1 MKKLSLIALLLT
13 SAACGDKDGG
23 ADSSATDDSTADD
36 TASGDAFVPECVD
49 GVAAVSG
56 EYTQAKV
63 KLVTGCAY
71 LLSGGVFIGDDVN
84 ETILEIEPGV
94 TVYGDNTTLS
104 FLVIRRGSKLQAE
117 GTAAAPIVFTSA
129 VEAGSRKPGD
139 WGGIILNG
147 RAPINN
153 CFNGAESLPC
163 EAEGEGGTGLY
174 GGGEPNDSSGVLKY
188 VRVEFGGRKIT
199 DENELN
205 GIAFQGVGSGTVVD
219 YIQAHRG
226 ADDGVEFFGGMVDA
240 THVVVTAPDDDGIDW
255 TDGWVGRVQFAVVQ
269 QADGLGDNGIEADNS
284 NDANDATPRSAPVL
298 SNVTL
303 VGVPTSD
310 KSDLGAL
317 LREGTAAQLWST
329 LIVGFNQ
336 ACVGLSQEAT
346 FEQAASGA
354 LVMATSIVDCATSFS
369 TDVEGKTADDVA
381 AWYNGASL
389 GNQETASNLTKPYDL
404 SAPNF
409 RPSAGSAALSGA
421 QQPTDSFFESVSYI
435 GAFDATTDWTAGWIT
450 TAAD

>member
-1 MKKLSLIALLLT
+1 MKKLSLIALLLA
-13 SAACGDKDGG
+13 SAACGDKDAGG
-23 ADSSATDDSTADD
+23 DSSSTDDSSADD
-36 TASGDAFVPECVD
+36 TSGGEAFIPECVD
-49 GVAAVSG
+49 GVAAFTG

-84 ETILEIEPGV
+84 ETVLEIEPGV

-104 FLVIRRGSKLQAE
+104 FLVIRRGSKLHAE
-117 GTAAAPIVFTSA
+117 GTASAPIVFTSA

-174 GGGEPNDSSGVLKY
+174 GGGDATDSSGVIKY

-205 GIAFQGVGSGTVVD
+205 GVAFQGVGSGTVVD
-219 YIQAHRG
+219 FLQAHRG
-226 ADDGVEFFGGMVDA
+226 ADDGVEFFGGAVDA
-240 THVVVTAPDDDGIDW
+240 KHLVVTAPDDDGIDW
-255 TDGWVGRVQFAVVQ
+255 TDGWVGRLQFAVVQ
-269 QADGLGDNGIEADNS
+269 QADGLGDNAIEADNS
-284 NDANDATPRSAPVL
+284 NDANDATPRSSPVL
-298 SNVTL
+298 SNLTL

-317 LREGTAAQLWST
+317 LREGTAGELWST

-336 ACVGLSQEAT
+336 ACVGLSQTAT

-354 LVMATSIVDCATSFS
+354 LVMATSIVDCETSFT
-369 TDVEGKTADDVA
+369 TDAEGKTADDVA
-381 AWYNGASL
+381 AWFSGAGL
-389 GNQETASNLTKPYDL
+389 GNQETAASLTKPYDL
-404 SAPNF
+404 AAPDF
-409 RPSAGSAALSGA
+409 RPSAGAAALSGGET
-421 QQPTDSFFESVSYI
+421 PTDSFFEPVSYV
-435 GAFDATTDWTAGWIT
+435 GAFDGSTDWTAGWIT
-450 TAAD
+450 TDPS

>member
-1 MKKLSLIALLLT
+1 MKKLSLIALLLA

-49 GVAAVSG
+49 GVASVTG
-56 EYTQAKV
+56 EYTQPKI
-63 KLVTGCAY
+63 KLVAGCAY

-84 ETILEIEPGV
+84 ESVLEIEPGV

-104 FLVIRRGSKLQAE
+104 FLVVRRGSKLVAE
-117 GTAAAPIVFTSA
+117 GTASAPIVFTSA

-153 CFNGAESLPC
+153 CFNGAEVLPC

-174 GGGEPNDSSGVLKY
+174 GGSDPNDSSGVLKY

-205 GIAFQGVGSGTVVD
+205 GVAFQAVGSGTVVD
-219 YIQAHRG
+219 YLQAHRG
-226 ADDGVEFFGGMVDA
+226 ADDGVEFFGGTVDA
-240 THVVVTAPDDDGIDW
+240 KHVVVTAPDDDGIDW
-255 TDGWVGRVQFAVVQ
+255 TDGWVGRLQFAVVQ
-269 QADGLGDNGIEADNS
+269 QADGLGDNAIEADNN
-284 NDANDATPRSAPVL
+284 NDANDATPRSSPVL

-303 VGVPTSD
+303 VGVPTSE

-329 LIVGFNQ
+329 LVVGFNQ
-336 ACVGLSQEAT
+336 ACVGLSQSAT

-354 LVMATSIVDCATSFS
+354 LVMAASIVDCESSFT
-369 TDVEGKTADDVA
+369 TDVEGKTNDDVA
-381 AWYNGASL
+381 AWFNGAGL
-389 GNQETASNLTKPYDL
+389 GNKEASASLTKPYDL
-404 SAPNF
+404 AAPDF
-409 RPSAGSAALSGA
+409 RPTAGAAALSGGET
-421 QQPTDSFFESVSYI
+421 PSDSFFQSVGYV

-450 TAAD
+450 TDAD

>member
-23 ADSSATDDSTADD
+23 ADSSATDDSAADD

-49 GVAAVSG
+49 GVASVTG
-56 EYTQAKV
+56 EYSQAKV

-153 CFNGAESLPC
+153 CFNGAEVLPC

-174 GGGEPNDSSGVLKY
+174 GGSDPNDSSGVLKY

-205 GIAFQGVGSGTVVD
+205 GIAFQGSARAQWWITSRPTAAPMTASSSSAAPSTPNTSSSPPRTTTASTGPTAGWAACSSPSCSRPTVV
-219 YIQAHRG
+219 
-226 ADDGVEFFGGMVDA
+226 
-240 THVVVTAPDDDGIDW
+240 
-255 TDGWVGRVQFAVVQ
+255 
-269 QADGLGDNGIEADNS
+269 GDNGIEADNS
-284 NDANDATPRSAPVL
+284 NDANDATPRSSPVL

-329 LIVGFNQ
+329 LVVGFNQ
-336 ACVGLSQEAT
+336 ACVGLSQAAT
-346 FEQAASGA
+346 FEQAA
-354 LVMATSIVDCATSFS
+354 
-369 TDVEGKTADDVA
+369 
-381 AWYNGASL
+381 
-389 GNQETASNLTKPYDL
+389 Q
-404 SAPNF
+404 
-409 RPSAGSAALSGA
+409 R
-421 QQPTDSFFESVSYI
+421 
-435 GAFDATTDWTAGWIT
+435 
-450 TAAD
+450 

>member
-56 EYTQAKV
+56 EYTQARV

-104 FLVIRRGSKLQAE
+104 FLVVRRGSKLQAE

-205 GIAFQGVGSGTVVD
+205 GVAFQGVGSGTVVD
-219 YIQAHRG
+219 YLQAHRG

-240 THVVVTAPDDDGIDW
+240 KHVVVTAPDDDGIDW
-255 TDGWVGRVQFAVVQ
+255 TDGWVGRLQFAVVQ

-346 FEQAASGA
+346 FEQASSGA
-354 LVMATSIVDCATSFS
+354 LVMATSIVDCESSFS
-369 TDVEGKTADDVA
+369 TDVEDKTADDVA
-381 AWYNGASL
+381 AWFNGEGL
-389 GNQETASNLTKPYDL
+389 GNQETQAKLIKPYDL
-404 SAPNF
+404 QAPDF
-409 RPSAGSAALSGA
+409 RPASGATALSGGET
-421 QQPTDSFFESVSYI
+421 PSDGFFQAVSYI